1 MTYVKITALIAVL
14 AMSFVACG
22 GEDNAEAS
30 DSRPSDVN
38 AEPVDVDAAAPESP
52 QMVYASHVL
61 VPFQGCQQAPPDAME
76 REEARALLTSVAD
89 SIETGMMTFA
99 LAAEKY
105 SSCPSAEQGGY
116 LGGFIRGQMVPEF
129 ENVAFSMEPGTV
141 SDVFETGYGYHLVY
155 REPTVSASHIL
166 IAYEGAER
174 SQAARTREEALEL
187 IETLMDSIYSDE
199 LAFEE
204 AARRYSDCPSG
215 QEGGDLGPFS
225 RNVMT
230 PGFEDA
236 AFSLEV
242 DDISGIVETPFGF
255 HLILRTE

>member
-1 MTYVKITALIAVL
+1 MTYGKISILFAVL
-14 AMSFVACG
+14 IMGFAACG
-22 GEDNAEAS
+22 GEGNGEAA
-30 DSRPSDVN
+30 DARPSDEM
-38 AEPVDVDAAAPESP
+38 AEPVEVAVPEGP

-61 VPFQGCQQAPPDAME
+61 IPFQGCQQAPADAME
-76 REEARALLTSVAD
+76 REEALELLTSVAD
-89 SIETGMMTFA
+89 SIEAGMMTFSR
-99 LAAEKY
+99 AAEKY
-105 SSCPSAEQGGY
+105 SSCPSAEQGGF
-116 LGGFIRGQMVPEF
+116 LGGFMRGQMVPEF
-129 ENVAFSMEPGTV
+129 DSVAFSMEPGTV
-141 SDVFETGYGYHLVY
+141 SDVFETGYGYHIVY

-174 SQAARTREEALEL
+174 SQATRTREEALEL

-199 LAFEE
+199 LAFDE

-215 QEGGDLGPFS
+215 QEGGDLGPFA

-236 AFSLEV
+236 AFAIEV
-242 DDISGIVETPFGF
+242 GDISGIVETPFGF

>member
-1 MTYVKITALIAVL
+1 MTYGKMAVL
-14 AMSFVACG
+14 FTVLVMGLAACG
-22 GEDNAEAS
+22 GEDNGESA
-30 DSRPSDVN
+30 DSRPSDEM
-38 AEPVDVDAAAPESP
+38 AEPVEVAARERP

-61 VPFQGCQQAPPDAME
+61 VPFQGSQQAPADAME
-76 REEARALLTSVAD
+76 REEALELLTSVAD
-89 SIETGMMTFA
+89 SIEAGMLTFTV
-99 LAAEKY
+99 AAEKY
-105 SSCPSAEQGGY
+105 SSCPSSEQGGF
-116 LGGFIRGQMVPEF
+116 LGGFMRGQMTPEF

-141 SDVFETGYGYHLVY
+141 SGVFETGYGYHIVY
-155 REPTVSASHIL
+155 REPTVRASHIL

-174 SQAARTREEALEL
+174 SQATRTRDEALEL
-187 IETLMDSIYSDE
+187 IETLMDSIYSDD

-236 AFSLEV
+236 AFSIEV

>member
-1 MTYVKITALIAVL
+1 MTYGKITVLFAVL
-14 AMSFVACG
+14 VMSIAACG
-22 GEDNAEAS
+22 GEGNGGSADARLQEET
-30 DSRPSDVN
+30 
-38 AEPVDVDAAAPESP
+38 AEPVEPAVAEGP

-61 VPFQGCQQAPPDAME
+61 IPFQGCQQAPEDALE
-76 REEARALLTSVAD
+76 REEALELLTSVAD
-89 SIETGMMTFA
+89 SIEAGTMTFA
-99 LAAEKY
+99 RAAEKY
-105 SSCPSAEQGGY
+105 SSCPSSEQGGF
-116 LGGFIRGQMVPEF
+116 LGGFMRGQMVPEF
-129 ENVAFSMEPGTV
+129 DSVAFSMEPGTV
-141 SDVFETGYGYHLVY
+141 SDVFETGYGYHIVY

-174 SQAARTREEALEL
+174 SQATRTREEALEL

-236 AFSLEV
+236 AFAIEV